1 MARSP
6 DQTFRLS
13 LVAFRFVSHFL
24 FLAVPFVAIIWYR
37 SGQFIHAMP
46 FLILAL
52 VFATI
57 SAVLTYLQLGKMM
70 REIEAKKRADEA
82 AL

>member
-1 MARSP
+1 
-6 DQTFRLS
+6 
-13 LVAFRFVSHFL
+13 
-24 FLAVPFVAIIWYR
+24 
-37 SGQFIHAMP
+37 MP